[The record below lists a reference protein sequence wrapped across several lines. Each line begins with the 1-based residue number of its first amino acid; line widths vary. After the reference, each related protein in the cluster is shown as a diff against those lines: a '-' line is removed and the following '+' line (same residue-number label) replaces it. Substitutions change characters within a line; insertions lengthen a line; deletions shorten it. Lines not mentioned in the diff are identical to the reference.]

1 MIAAAKLETTA
12 PDPLATV
19 LEWRRMVSAGFS
31 LTVEGDGLVVAPA
44 SRLSDPQRAH
54 LRAHKTALVELLRD
68 AEVLH
73 RALLAAGPA
82 GLGWREGTSADWADG
97 RLLAVGEVLYRD
109 GRMVNRLGRRYAS
122 GHAPPADRE
131 PSPPDRPPTGANRC
145 SGSTVAGPA
154 VGDAVRCRDCRHAKP
169 ATASDPYSWHS
180 CGRGLKG
187 GGGWGMAPRR
197 CETWEAPVRAQSCD
211 GNTSASASPPLA

>member
-109 GRMVNRLGRRYAS
+109 GRYTTLNKDKLLSEARDGAQTMRRRL
-122 GHAPPADRE
+122 D
-131 PSPPDRPPTGANRC
+131 
-145 SGSTVAGPA
+145 STQA
-154 VGDAVRCRDCRHAKP
+154 
-169 ATASDPYSWHS
+169 
-180 CGRGLKG
+180 
-187 GGGWGMAPRR
+187 
-197 CETWEAPVRAQSCD
+197 
-211 GNTSASASPPLA
+211 